1 MSKAVLISIYYEHL
15 AKILSGDK
23 VFEYRKVMPSQSVS
37 HLVFYCTHPVKKVVA
52 VAEVAGRLDG
62 PPSRIWS
69 DTGYGAGI
77 TRKYY
82 RDYFTGQKSASCF
95 ALGNVYELTKPLE
108 LAALSSCKVP
118 PQSFCYLNDD
128 DTEKL
133 FNKLSDVPSNPS
145 SLMFVGG
152 IHGVGKTTI
161 CSKAF
166 EPLGYHCVTASSLIS
181 AYGCRTDTNKRVKN
195 VSSNQVALVE
205 QLALE
210 KQQHCRML
218 LDGHFTLINSQEDIE
233 PIDCS
238 VFQKMQL
245 NHLILFKGDPA
256 EIARRLEIRDGREW
270 TPEFISAFQDAEE
283 RHARHVSD
291 SIGIP
296 LQIIENTVSP
306 AKIAKSVSRRS

>member
-23 VFEYRKVMPSQSVS
+23 VFEYRKVMPSQGVS

-95 ALGNVYELTKPLE
+95 ALGNVYELTKPLK

-133 FNKLSDVPSNPS
+133 FNKLSDDPSNPS
-145 SLMFVGG
+145 SLIFVGG

-161 CSKAF
+161 CRKAF

-181 AYGCRTDTNKRVKN
+181 AYGCRTDTNKRVDN
-195 VSSNQVALVE
+195 VSNNQHALVE

-210 KQQHCRML
+210 KKRHCRIL

-238 VFQKMQL
+238 VFQKMHL
-245 NHLILFKGDPA
+245 THLILFKGNPS

-270 TPEFISAFQDAEE
+270 NPEFISSFQQAEE
-283 RHARHVSD
+283 QHARHVSD

>member
-1 MSKAVLISIYYEHL
+1 MSKTVLISIYYEHL

-23 VFEYRKVMPSQSVS
+23 VFEYRKVMPSQGVS

-52 VAEVAGRLDG
+52 VAEVTARLDG

-82 RDYFTGQKSASCF
+82 RDYFTGRKSASCF
-95 ALGNVYELTKPLE
+95 ALGNVYELTEPLE
-108 LAALSSCKVP
+108 FAALSSCKVP

-128 DTEKL
+128 DTEKI

-145 SLMFVGG
+145 SLIFVGG

-161 CSKAF
+161 GRKAF

-181 AYGCRTDTNKRVKN
+181 AYGCRTDTNKRVDN
-195 VSSNQVALVE
+195 VSNNQHALVE

-210 KQQHCRML
+210 KKRHCRIL

-238 VFQKMQL
+238 VFQKMHL
-245 NHLILFKGDPA
+245 THLILFKGDPA
-256 EIARRLEIRDGREW
+256 EIARRLEIRDGRKW
-270 TPEFISAFQDAEE
+270 SSEFISAFQDAEE

-296 LQIIENTVSP
+296 LQIIENTDSP

>member
-23 VFEYRKVMPSQSVS
+23 VFEYRKVMPSQCVS
-37 HLVFYCTHPVKKVVA
+37 HLVFYCTHPVKKVLA
-52 VAEVAGRLDG
+52 VAEVVGRLDG

-95 ALGNVYELTKPLE
+95 ALGNVFELTEPLE
-108 LAALSSCKVP
+108 LVMFSSCKVP

-128 DTEKL
+128 DKEKI

-145 SLMFVGG
+145 LLIFVGG

-161 CSKAF
+161 CRKAF

-181 AYGCRTDTNKRVKN
+181 AYGYRTDINKQVDDVPKN
-195 VSSNQVALVE
+195 QIALVE

-210 KQQHCRML
+210 KKKHCRLL
-218 LDGHFTLINSQEDIE
+218 LDGHFTLINSQEQIE
-233 PIDCS
+233 PIDHS
-238 VFQKMQL
+238 VFQKMGP
-245 NHLILFKGDPA
+245 NRLILVKGDPA
-256 EIARRLEIRDGREW
+256 EIARRLAFRDKRKW
-270 TPEFISAFQDAEE
+270 NPEFISTFQDAEE
-283 RHARHVSD
+283 RHAKYVSD
-291 SIGIP
+291 SIQVP
-296 LQIIENTVSP
+296 LQIIQNTDSP
-306 AKIAKSVSRRS
+306 VKIAKSVSRR

>member
-37 HLVFYCTHPVKKVVA
+37 HLVFYCTQPVKKVVA
-52 VAEVAGRLDG
+52 VADVAGRLDG

-82 RDYFTGQKSASCF
+82 RDYFTGRKSASCF
-95 ALGNVYELTKPLE
+95 ALGNVYELAEAFE

-128 DTEKL
+128 DTEKI
-133 FNKLSDVPSNPS
+133 FNKLPDVPTNPS
-145 SLMFVGG
+145 SLIFVGG

-161 CSKAF
+161 CRKAF
-166 EPLGYHCVTASSLIS
+166 EPLGYHCVTASSLIF
-181 AYGCRTDTNKRVKN
+181 AYGCRTDTNKRVDN
-195 VSSNQVALVE
+195 VSNNQHALVE
-205 QLALE
+205 QLAME
-210 KQQHCRML
+210 KKRHCRIL

-238 VFQKMQL
+238 VFQKMHL
-245 NHLILFKGDPA
+245 THLILFKGDPA

-270 TPEFISAFQDAEE
+270 NPEFISAFQYAEE

-296 LQIIENTVSP
+296 LQIIENTDSP